1 MMYMAFPL
9 HGGLVESCHT
19 AAENTNP
26 AFGLFT
32 RQKKKK
38 KKKKRERSFEIC
50 FLLHFSQ
57 HLYSAA
63 VMVFIPFRLQKKEE
77 QNFSL

>member
-32 RQKKKK
+32 RQKKKEK
-38 KKKKRERSFEIC
+38 LSILLFASLLSAFVKRCCNGF
-50 FLLHFSQ
+50 
-57 HLYSAA
+57 YSIS
-63 VMVFIPFRLQKKEE
+63 VTKKEE